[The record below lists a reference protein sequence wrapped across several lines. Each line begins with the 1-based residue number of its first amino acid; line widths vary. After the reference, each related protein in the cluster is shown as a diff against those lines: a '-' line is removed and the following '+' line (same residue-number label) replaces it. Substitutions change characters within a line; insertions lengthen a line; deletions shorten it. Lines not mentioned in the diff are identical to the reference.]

1 MANSLR
7 RIKSAHKDAEK
18 SARLDAFAV
27 GQKSEL
33 IPIGSAPILTRNTKI
48 EQTWMALL
56 SDPPISHSDP
66 NQWRK
71 AADVRPSSFP
81 FCPRRYVMERLGLVM
96 ESTFDVGACF
106 YTEIGKA
113 VHYVAQN
120 ALARTGRLW
129 GFWKCA
135 RPGCGEQWSEDPSFF
150 PEYEECRACRSPKF
164 EYHEMRL
171 TDERIHLAGHTDGV
185 LVFKKHSSLLEIK
198 SAGDDKVR
206 ALQQMS
212 ATDLVT
218 LFQSEAPWYGYWHQA
233 STYASLIREKY
244 GREIPPVTRVDY
256 MIFSR
261 DSPKVMAAISL
272 EVPSDNS
279 WWAEIR
285 ARIVMAQKARK
296 LQVLPVGFAKTT
308 ADIAALPPCK
318 YCSHKDV
325 CLQPQ
330 GHLRFTS
337 DALYD
342 NDSKQTLDGVLNQE
356 RAKWAESFVATL
368 SNQQT

>member
-1 MANSLR
+1 MAKSLR
-7 RIKSAHKDAEK
+7 QIKSAHKDKEK
-18 SARLDAFAV
+18 SARLEV
-27 GQKSEL
+27 LEIGRKSEL
-33 IPIGSAPILTRNTKI
+33 IPIGAAPVFTRNTKI

-56 SDPPISHSDP
+56 SDPPVSHGDP

-81 FCPRRYVMERLGLVM
+81 FCPRRYAMERLGLVM

-106 YTEIGKA
+106 YTEIGKS

-120 ALARTGRLW
+120 ALAKTGRLW

-135 RPGCGEQWSEDPSFF
+135 RPGCSAQWSEEPTFF
-150 PEYEECRACRSPKF
+150 PEYERCRACGSPKF

-171 TDERIHLAGHTDGV
+171 TDDAIHLAGHTDGV

-198 SAGDDKVR
+198 SAGDEKVR
-206 ALQQMS
+206 ALQQMP
-212 ATDLVT
+212 AADLAL
-218 LFQSEAPWYGYWHQA
+218 LFQTEAPFYGYWHQA
-233 STYASLIREKY
+233 STYASLIRLQY
-244 GREIPPVTRVDY
+244 GREIPPVTHVDY

-261 DSPKVMAAISL
+261 DSPKIMAAISM
-272 EVPSDNS
+272 EVPADNS

-285 ARIVMAQKARK
+285 ARIAMAQKAKK
-296 LQVLPVGFAKTT
+296 LQMLPIGFAKTP
-308 ADIAALPPCK
+308 AEISALPTCR

-330 GHLRFTS
+330 GHLAFTA

-342 NDSKQTLDGVLNQE
+342 KEAKQTLDGFLNKE
-356 RAKWAESFVATL
+356 RARWVESFVETL
-368 SNQQT
+368 SSRQT

>member
-7 RIKSAHKDAEK
+7 RIKSAHKDADKAHRQEV
-18 SARLDAFAV
+18 LAV
-27 GQKSEL
+27 GKKSEL
-33 IPIGSAPILTRNTKI
+33 LQIGAVPILMRNTKI
-48 EQTWMALL
+48 EQTWLALL
-56 SDPPISHSDP
+56 SDPPVSHSDP

-120 ALARTGRLW
+120 ALAKTGRLW

-135 RPGCGEQWSEDPSFF
+135 RPGCSTQWSEEPSFF
-150 PEYEECRACRSPKF
+150 PEYQECRACRSPKF

-171 TDERIHLAGHTDGV
+171 TDDAIHLAGHTDGV

-198 SAGDDKVR
+198 SADDDKVR
-206 ALQQMS
+206 ALQQMT
-212 ATDLVT
+212 AEDLIL
-218 LFQSEAPWYGYWHQA
+218 LFQTEAPWFGYMHQA
-233 STYASLIREKY
+233 STYASLVRLKY
-244 GREIPPVTRVDY
+244 GNQIPPVKNVEY
-256 MIFSR
+256 MVFSR
-261 DSPKVMAAISL
+261 NSPKVMAVISM
-272 EVPSDNS
+272 EVPTDDS

-285 ARIVMAQKARK
+285 ARIVMAQRAKK
-296 LQVLPVGFAKTT
+296 LQVLPSGFAKTP
-308 ADIAALPPCK
+308 AEIAALPSCK

-330 GHLRFTS
+330 GHVRFHS

-342 NDSKQTLDGVLNQE
+342 KTTKQALDGVLNQE
-356 RAKWAESFVATL
+356 RAQWAGSFVGTL
-368 SNQQT
+368 SNRQM

>member
-7 RIKSAHKDAEK
+7 RIKDAHKDGEK
-18 SARLDAFAV
+18 AARKEALAI
-27 GQKSEL
+27 GRKSEL
-33 IPIGSAPILTRNTKI
+33 IPIGAAPILSRNTKI

-56 SDPPISHSDP
+56 SDPPVSHSDP

-71 AADVRPSSFP
+71 AADIRPSSFP
-81 FCPRRYVMERLGLVM
+81 FCPRRYVMDRMGLTM
-96 ESTFDVGACF
+96 ESDFDVGACF

-135 RPGCGEQWSEDPSFF
+135 RPGCATQWSEDPSFF
-150 PEYEECRACRSPKF
+150 PEYQECQACRSPKF

-171 TDERIHLAGHTDGV
+171 TDPSINLAGHTDGV

-198 SAGDDKVR
+198 SAGDEKVR
-206 ALQQMS
+206 ALQQMN
-212 ATDLVT
+212 AAELAL
-218 LFQSEAPWYGYWHQA
+218 LFQTESPWYGYWHQA
-233 STYASLIREKY
+233 STYASLIRLQY
-244 GREIPPVTRVDY
+244 GQEIPPVTHVDY

-272 EVPSDNS
+272 EVPADNS
-279 WWAEIR
+279 WWVEIR
-285 ARIVMAQKARK
+285 SRIVMAQKARK
-296 LQVLPVGFAKTT
+296 LKVLPVGFARDQ
-308 ADIAALPPCK
+308 AEISALPPCK

-325 CLQPQ
+325 CLRPQ
-330 GHLRFTS
+330 EHLRFQS

-342 NDSKQTLDGVLNQE
+342 NESKQTLDGVLNQE
-356 RAKWAESFVATL
+356 RAKWAESFVETL